1 MKSTL
6 LLIVGTALLLAVA
19 VPRLPAQ
26 PSAHYP
32 PGIEGIKAATLP
44 PPGFYLRDY
53 NLFYYAD
60 RLNDAD
66 GDEIKAADPRAFIYA
81 NVPRL
86 LWITDWTFL
95 GGHVGVDALLPF
107 QYTDLRI
114 NTPAGRFDDS
124 TFGVGDLFA
133 EVTLSWHVPQADFAV
148 GYGPWAP
155 TGDSSATDPTA
166 PGAGFWTH
174 LFTAGMTWYMDPER
188 RWALSALCRYEI
200 NHDKRDVDFR
210 PGQVFT
216 VDYGLSY
223 ALTPAI
229 DVGIAGYYQTQ
240 TTKNRG
246 KDSPSAAKDKV
257 AGIGPE
263 VVLFCPKLGLF
274 TSIRYH
280 YEFLAEDRLQ
290 GHTGVITLTY
300 RF

>member
-1 MKSTL
+1 MKRL
-6 LLIVGTALLLAVA
+6 LLLVGTAGLLAVA
-19 VPRLPAQ
+19 VSRTHAQ

-44 PPGFYLRDY
+44 PPGVYLRDY

-60 RLNDAD
+60 RLNDAG
-66 GDEIKAADPRAFIYA
+66 GDEIAAADPRAFIYA

-86 LWITDWTFL
+86 LWITDWKLL
-95 GGHVGVDALLPF
+95 GGHVGVDALLPLT
-107 QYTDLRI
+107 YTDLRI
-114 NTPAGRFDDS
+114 NTPGGRVDDS

-133 EVTLSWHVPQADFAV
+133 EVTVSWHLPQADFAI

-188 RWALSALCRYEI
+188 RWALAALCRYEI
-200 NHDKRDVDFR
+200 NHDKRDMDFR

-223 ALTPAI
+223 AVTPAI
-229 DVGIAGYYQTQ
+229 DVGLAGYFQTQ
-240 TTKNRG
+240 TTRNRG
-246 KDSPSAAKDKV
+246 SDSRSAAKDKV

-263 VVLFCPKLGLF
+263 VVLFCSRLGLF

-290 GHTGVITLTY
+290 GHTGVITLTR